1 VLILLSLSFKKKET
15 MKRVKQIFLLI
26 LVVGVGYAVYFLSQV
41 FPIIAGYGAKNLCS
55 CVFVAGRDA
64 NQVIEQELGGSLVN
78 LGSYSVNFQDSS
90 ATGKVFGM
98 STRKAIYRKGLGCT
112 LVSEVSEEELR
123 NQKIKISDQQKLNQ
137 DTIEWPQ
144 GNKADSLLNGSAK
157 LNAVVNEA
165 FNETDPANP
174 VNTRAVIVLHHGKL
188 IAEKYAND
196 FTAQTKLIGW
206 SMTKTITNALVGVL
220 VKQGK
225 LKVDETAPVA
235 EWKQD
240 DRSKITL
247 NNLLQASSGLAW
259 EEVYAGPSTATN
271 MLFRKKD
278 AGAFA
283 AQSKLEH
290 EPNTKWYYSSGTTN
304 IISRIVRQAV
314 DDDYYAFPHR
324 EIFGKIGVQSMV
336 IEPDASGTFVG
347 SSFSYATARDWAR
360 FGQLYLNDGLWNGER
375 IFPEGW
381 VKYSTTPAPAAPVGE
396 YGAQIWLNAGNKSN
410 SNNKRFADVPNDM
423 YLMDGFEGQCVVTVP
438 SKNVV
443 IVRLG
448 LSQKR
453 EFDTNKF
460 VSEVLGALSE

>member
-1 VLILLSLSFKKKET
+1 

-26 LVVGVGYAVYFLSQV
+26 LVVGLGYAAYFLSQA

-78 LGSYSVNFQDSS
+78 LGTYSVSFQDSS

-112 LVSEVSEEELR
+112 LVSEISETELR
-123 NQKIKISDQQKLNQ
+123 NQKIKISEQQKLNQ
-137 DTIEWPQ
+137 DTVAWPQ
-144 GNKADSLLNGSAK
+144 GNLIIDSLLNRSAK

-165 FNETDPANP
+165 FNETDPENP
-174 VNTRAVIVLHHGKL
+174 VNTRAVIVVHNGKL
-188 IAEKYAND
+188 IAEKYATG

-206 SMTKTITNALVGVL
+206 SMTKTITNAMVGVL

-225 LKVDETAPVA
+225 LKVEEAAHVA
-235 EWKQD
+235 EWKND
-240 DRSKITL
+240 ARNKITL

-259 EEVYAGPSTATN
+259 EEIYAGPSTATN

-314 DDDYYAFPHR
+314 GDDDYYAFPHR
-324 EIFGKIGVQSMV
+324 EIFGKIGVQTMV
-336 IEPDASGTFVG
+336 IEPDPSGTFVG

-360 FGQLYLNDGLWNGER
+360 FGQLYLNDGVWNGER

-381 VKYSTTPAPAAPVGE
+381 VKYSTTPAAAAPVGE
-396 YGAQIWLNAGNKSN
+396 YGAQIWLNAGNKNNPN
-410 SNNKRFADVPNDM
+410 SKRFADVPNDM
-423 YLMDGFEGQCVVTVP
+423 YLMDGFEGQCVVMVP
-438 SKNVV
+438 SKKVV